1 MINPE
6 KMING
11 AKMMLGAPALS
22 IELSDE
28 QMHSLINDAQ
38 DSFILYSEIAKLE
51 EKKKE
56 FLNFIFNSFFKKSG

>member
-38 DSFILYSEIAKLE
+38 DSFMYQ
-51 EKKKE
+51 
-56 FLNFIFNSFFKKSG
+56 